1 MKEFTNSLMFKIRS
15 LKVGQRIEHGYP
27 MDKAG
32 IANLRKIVS
41 LIEKQTG
48 HTLEYHTK
56 TIRRIACIAFAIMLS
71 ITASAQGFIDAG
83 LGLSAR
89 FGITAKID
97 AGKIWANNN
106 YSGPMIAATG
116 VIEGGFSANY
126 GLLAGWQWY
135 GIAFYAG
142 ASKIAIKN
150 KTLSDTKSIYPIA
163 GITYRWP
170 QNRCNADLRYQ
181 ANSIYLTLNV
191 RIGKGHND

>member
-1 MKEFTNSLMFKIRS
+1 MKEFTNSLMHKVRS

-27 MDKAG
+27 MDKVG

-56 TIRRIACIAFAIMLS
+56 TIMLS

-116 VIEGGFSANY
+116 IIEGGFSANY

-142 ASKIAIKN
+142 ASKIAAKN
-150 KTLSDTKSIYPIA
+150 EKISDTKSIYPIA